1 MKKVAINTC
10 YGGFGLSNA
19 AYEKLIEWGIP
30 VRNYKEPKRNE
41 NGLYEIETDDE
52 VIYDR
57 ELTLLGE
64 DESNDKLY
72 HFYKDADN
80 SLFGRYWDTWTRENR
95 THPLVIR
102 VIEELGEAA
111 NSRCAELKV
120 VEIPDNV
127 EYYIDEY
134 DGIEHIAE
142 KHRIWG

>member
-1 MKKVAINTC
+1 MKKVAINIC
-10 YGGFGLSNA
+10 YGGFSLSNM

-30 VRNYKEPKRNE
+30 VCNYKEPKRNE
-41 NGLYEIETDDE
+41 NGLYEKETDDE

-111 NSRCAELKV
+111 NGRCAELKV

-134 DGIEHIAE
+134 DGIEHVAE
-142 KHRIWG
+142 KHRTWG

>member
-111 NSRCAELKV
+111 NGRCAELKV

-134 DGIEHIAE
+134 DGLEHIAE
-142 KHRIWG
+142 KHQTWS

>member
-111 NSRCAELKV
+111 NSRCAKLKV
-120 VEIPDNV
+120 VEIPDDV
-127 EYYIDEY
+127 EYTIGEY